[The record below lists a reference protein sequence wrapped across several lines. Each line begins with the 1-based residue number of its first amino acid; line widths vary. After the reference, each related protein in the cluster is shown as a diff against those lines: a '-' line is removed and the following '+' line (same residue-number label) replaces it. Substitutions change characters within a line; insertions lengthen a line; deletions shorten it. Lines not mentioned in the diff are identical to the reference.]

1 MTKPR
6 FVVGPPGTGKT
17 HIFLLTKYRKFF
29 KLYDPDK
36 IVLISHTNTA
46 VNEILDAVMKI
57 PEIKE
62 RGYRRKFFEDRI
74 CTIHHY
80 CKRRLVRK
88 EVFNENHVLC
98 SF

>member
-17 HIFLLTKYRKFF
+17 HIFLLAKYRKFF

-57 PEIKE
+57 AEIRQKVQLF
-62 RGYRRKFFEDRI
+62 RPCLKYQVLQSVSIGNLGTFRKI
-74 CTIHHY
+74 PKIW
-80 CKRRLVRK
+80 
-88 EVFNENHVLC
+88 
-98 SF
+98 